1 MKKAWAGFTLI
12 ELMIAIVVVAILMSI
27 AIPAYQD
34 YVRRG
39 RINAALAELSQS
51 RVSLEQYYADN
62 RSYAASGTTCGATP
76 STVDY
81 FTLAC
86 TASGSTSYTLSATG
100 TTAMDGYDYS
110 LNQSNSK
117 STTAYPDKT
126 VPKSC
131 WLIKGDEC

>member
-1 MKKAWAGFTLI
+1 MRKAWAGFTLI
-12 ELMIAIVVVAILMSI
+12 ELLIAIVVVAILMSL
-27 AIPAYQD
+27 AVPAYQD

-39 RINAALAELSQS
+39 RINAALAQLSQT

-86 TASGSTSYTLSATG
+86 TASGSTGYTLGATG
-100 TTAMDGYDYS
+100 TTAMAGYTYS

-117 STTAYPDKT
+117 STTQYKGST
-126 VPKSC
+126 VSKSC

>member
-1 MKKAWAGFTLI
+1 MNKAWAGFTLI
-12 ELMIAIVVVAILMSI
+12 ELLITIVVVAILMSI
-27 AIPAYQD
+27 AVPAYQD
-34 YVRRG
+34 YVRRS
-39 RINAALAELSQS
+39 RINAAVAQLSQT

-86 TASGSTSYTLSATG
+86 TASGSTGYTLSATG
-100 TTAMDGYDYS
+100 ATVMAGYDYS
-110 LNQSNSK
+110 LDQSNSK
-117 STTAYPDKT
+117 STTKYKGST
-126 VPKSC
+126 VTKSC

>member
-62 RSYAASGTTCGATP
+62 RSYAASGTTCGTTP

-86 TASGSTSYTLSATG
+86 TASGSTGYTLSATG
-100 TTAMDGYDYS
+100 TTAMVGYDYS

-117 STTAYPDKT
+117 STTQYEGST
-126 VPKSC
+126 VSKSC